1 MPLSASWARS
11 PETSKDRES
20 NMTEKQTLPTQ
31 LQATRKSWLWLLI
44 GLMVFLHL
52 SLGSVMAQ
60 MHQQWVDDQDGVGV
74 DERAGIQLPLD
85 LWFTDDQ
92 GDRRQLFDLFDGT
105 RPVMLSLNY
114 SDCPMLCSVQFNNL
128 TNTLKGMG
136 FRPDTDFQI
145 VSISLDPS
153 ETPARARETK
163 NKYVALYNRP
173 ETAKGW
179 HFLVGAPVE
188 IRKVADTIGFKY
200 KRIPNGH
207 FVHPPLIVLCSPGG
221 KIVRYIHGLE
231 VEAGV
236 LDQALI
242 EAAQGKI
249 GSPINRFLFACYQFN
264 SETGHYS
271 PNAVFLM
278 KFGGAV
284 TVIAL
289 VAGLLP
295 YWVRRSGKLGTIV
308 DDRPLIEL
316 EQ

>member
-1 MPLSASWARS
+1 
-11 PETSKDRES
+11 
-20 NMTEKQTLPTQ
+20 MTEKQTLPTP
-31 LQATRKSWLWLLI
+31 LQTTRKSGLWLLI
-44 GLMVFLHL
+44 GLMVFFHV
-52 SLGSVMAQ
+52 SPNSVMAQ

-74 DERAGIQLPLD
+74 DERTGIQLPLD

-145 VSISLDPS
+145 VSISLDPT
-153 ETPARARETK
+153 ETPSRARDTK
-163 NKYVALYNRP
+163 DKYLALYNRP
-173 ETAKGW
+173 ETAAGW

-231 VEAGV
+231 VEPGV

-264 SETGHYS
+264 SATGHYS

-278 KFGGAV
+278 KVGGAL

-289 VAGLLP
+289 VVGLVP
-295 YWVRRSGKLGTIV
+295 YWVHRSGKLGTIV